1 LLNELRQSLQQQT
14 ATADVLKVISRST
27 IDLQTVLDTL
37 TESAAQLC
45 EADMAGIIRQRG
57 ATHHWATSYGFPP
70 ELDDY
75 MKSVPLEPGRGSVVG
90 RILLTGK
97 SVHVPDV
104 LADQE
109 YTYLDAQKKLV
120 IAAFSVFLCCDKECR
135 LA

>member
-1 LLNELRQSLQQQT
+1 
-14 ATADVLKVISRST
+14 
-27 IDLQTVLDTL
+27 
-37 TESAAQLC
+37 
-45 EADMAGIIRQRG
+45 MAGIIRQRG

-70 ELDDY
+70 ELNDY